1 MNLNKKFVALDLR
14 YLEKKYTGL
23 SRYAINISKYLIK
36 ENTNKKLNYLII
48 LPPRIFC
55 SHLTDY
61 INKIKTNSEIIYW
74 DQKRHL
80 RWKFPFFIFD
90 IKLYYYL
97 LKRKV
102 GTYFCPYIDPP
113 LLPGINVIST
123 IHDTTPIDV
132 KDYFQ
137 NFQIIKKL
145 LYGFRLLITLYSSNI
160 ILTVS
165 YSTKSRLI
173 SLYSKQLFQLKDK
186 VENIKVIP
194 NGVSL
199 NKSNKDNIELDDFSK
214 SKLTKNKYFLY
225 VGDRRPHKNIQS
237 IILFVKLYNMRFNKN
252 FKLILAGS
260 KSYKNFKL
268 LSMIN
273 QNKRFILEI
282 INPKDSLLDHLY
294 NNCEALCFLSLSEG
308 FGIPILEAA
317 IRGKKIIANKIQ
329 IFKEVAPSQSLLIDP
344 NDFENILE
352 DINKYLNN
360 DIFPVKQDIKKK
372 WSWINSASL
381 LSKILLST
389 MD

>member
-1 MNLNKKFVALDLR
+1 MNLKKKLVLLDLR

-23 SRYAINISKYLIK
+23 SRYAINISKNLIK
-36 ENTNKKLNYLII
+36 ENNNKKLKYIII
-48 LPPRIFC
+48 LPPPKFC
-55 SHLTDY
+55 KHLIDD
-61 INKIKTNSEIIYW
+61 INQIKKNSEIIYW
-74 DQKRHL
+74 DQKRGL
-80 RWKFPFFIFD
+80 RWKFPFFILD
-90 IKLYYYL
+90 IKLYYFL
-97 LKRKV
+97 LKRKI
-102 GTYFCPYIDPP
+102 GTYFCPYIDAP

-123 IHDTTPIDV
+123 IHDTTPIDINN
-132 KDYFQ
+132 YFQ
-137 NFQIIKKL
+137 NFQLLKKF
-145 LYGFRLLITLYSSNI
+145 LYSFRLLITLYSSNI

-165 YSTKSRLI
+165 NSTKTRLI
-173 SLYSKQLFQLKDK
+173 SLYGKQIFNLKEK
-186 VENIKVIP
+186 LENIKVIP

-199 NKSNKDNIELDDFSK
+199 NISYKDNIELNDLNKYNLF
-214 SKLTKNKYFLY
+214 KNKYFLY

-237 IILFVKLYNMRFNKN
+237 IITLVKQYNKKFNKN

-260 KSYKNFKL
+260 NSYKNFKL

-273 QNKRFILEI
+273 QNKRFVLEI
-282 INPKDSLLDHLY
+282 INPKDSLLDYLY

-344 NDFENILE
+344 NDFENMLE
-352 DINKYLNN
+352 DINKYLKN
-360 DIFPVKQDIKKK
+360 DILPDKKHIKKN
-372 WSWINSASL
+372 WSWEKSASL

>member
-1 MNLNKKFVALDLR
+1 MNLKKKLVALDLR

-23 SRYAINISKYLIK
+23 SRYAINISKNLIK
-36 ENTNKKLNYLII
+36 ENDNKKLNYFLI
-48 LPPRIFC
+48 LPPKTFC
-55 SHLTDY
+55 SHLTED
-61 INKIKTNSEIIYW
+61 INKLKKNSEIIYW
-74 DQKRHL
+74 DQKRKL

-90 IKLYYYL
+90 IKLYYFL
-97 LKRKV
+97 LKKKI

-123 IHDTTPIDV
+123 IHDTTPIDISN
-132 KDYFQ
+132 YFQ
-137 NFQIIKKL
+137 NFQQVKKL
-145 LYGFRLLITLYSSNI
+145 LYSFRLLITLYSSNI

-165 YSTKSRLI
+165 NSTKARLI
-173 SLYSKQLFQLKDK
+173 SLYSKELFQLKEK
-186 VENIKVIP
+186 LENIKVIP
-194 NGVSL
+194 NGVLL
-199 NKSNKDNIELDDFSK
+199 NISNKDNI
-214 SKLTKNKYFLY
+214 KLNDLNKYNLSKNKYFLY

-237 IILFVKLYNMRFNKN
+237 IILFVKLYNKKFNKN

-260 KSYKNFKL
+260 NSYKNFKL

-282 INPKDSLLDHLY
+282 INPNDSVLDYLY
-294 NNCEALCFLSLSEG
+294 NHCEALCFLSLSEG

-317 IRGKKIIANKIQ
+317 IREKKIIANNIQ

-344 NDFENILE
+344 SNFENMLE
-352 DINKYLNN
+352 DINKFLNN
-360 DIFPVKQDIKKK
+360 DIFPDKKNIKKK
-372 WSWINSASL
+372 WSWKKSASL